1 MILKKINI
9 GIFGDIHPQ
18 AIKFDASK
26 YKIFNLPADN
36 YEKYYNIFCKLDAI
50 IVKTTNFKA
59 LDLIKLTNLKIISKH
74 GVGIDNFDLKYLR
87 NNNIK
92 LTITKYANAISVAE
106 HSFLLLLSLTRQLII
121 SKKIIDENKYK
132 YKKKIIPK
140 TYELFNKKIF
150 IYGFGK
156 IGKELAFRCKSFGM
170 NVLIFDPKYN
180 KKNLNHN
187 YKFVTFNYGI
197 KNADFI
203 SIHTPLTHETK
214 NIFNINTFKKM
225 KKNLII
231 INTARGGIINEND
244 LYKAIKNKLI
254 AAAGLD
260 VLSTEP
266 PKNNYKLLKLDN
278 VIITPHSAA
287 STEESRL
294 RMATESL
301 ENIFSFF
308 EKKTYYKKNLIRL

>member
-1 MILKKINI
+1 
-9 GIFGDIHPQ
+9 
-18 AIKFDASK
+18 
-26 YKIFNLPADN
+26 
-36 YEKYYNIFCKLDAI
+36 
-50 IVKTTNFKA
+50 
-59 LDLIKLTNLKIISKH
+59 
-74 GVGIDNFDLKYLR
+74 
-87 NNNIK
+87 
-92 LTITKYANAISVAE
+92 
-106 HSFLLLLSLTRQLII
+106 
-121 SKKIIDENKYK
+121 
-132 YKKKIIPK
+132 
-140 TYELFNKKIF
+140 
-150 IYGFGK
+150 
-156 IGKELAFRCKSFGM
+156 
-170 NVLIFDPKYN
+170 
-180 KKNLNHN
+180 
-187 YKFVTFNYGI
+187 
-197 KNADFI
+197 
-203 SIHTPLTHETK
+203 
-214 NIFNINTFKKM
+214 M